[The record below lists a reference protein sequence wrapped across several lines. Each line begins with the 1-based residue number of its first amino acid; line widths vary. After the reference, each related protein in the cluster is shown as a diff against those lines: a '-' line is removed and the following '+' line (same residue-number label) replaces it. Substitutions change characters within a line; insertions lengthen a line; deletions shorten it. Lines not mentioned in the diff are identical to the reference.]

1 MFDRRKILI
10 AGGGLLT
17 ASSFAATP
25 TLGQGKKQLSKNT
38 CAKVMDWGFREPVQA
53 PAAAGAGDPR
63 SEEVPKAFRLL
74 FGSVGR
80 TNPIEVADYFS
91 KLNDKNKE
99 GRLYREEWPEKRANP
114 MIVGFFSMTQTLP
127 SGDQTPWCAAFV
139 NFCLFAAGYVGTNNA
154 LSGSFRS
161 YGKPRDEPREKPQRG
176 DIVVFRSPG
185 SAGDEGH
192 GHVGFFAGEE
202 NGRLMVLGGNQTG
215 GEAGST
221 GGVKVA
227 TFARSS
233 GSLEVHS
240 IRSLESFRKPET
252 T

>member
-1 MFDRRKILI
+1 MLNRRKIIL

-17 ASSFAATP
+17 ASSFAVTP
-25 TLGQGKKQLSKNT
+25 TLGQSKKQLSKNT
-38 CAKVMDWGFREPVQA
+38 CAKVMDWGFREPVQV
-53 PAAAGAGDPR
+53 PTAAGAGDPR

-74 FGSVGR
+74 FWSVGR
-80 TNPIEVADYFS
+80 TSPIEVADYFS

-99 GRLYREEWPEKRANP
+99 GRFYREEWPEKRANP

-139 NFCLFAAGYVGTNNA
+139 NFCLFAAGYVGTDSA

-161 YGKPRDEPREKPQRG
+161 YGKARGAGEKPQRG

-185 SAGDEGH
+185 ATGDEGH
-192 GHVGFFAGEE
+192 GHVGFFASEE
-202 NGRLMVLGGNQTG
+202 DGRLQVLGGNQAG
-215 GEAGST
+215 GQPGST

-240 IRSLESFRKPET
+240 IRSFESFRKPET

>member
-1 MFDRRKILI
+1 MLNRRKIILG
-10 AGGGLLT
+10 GGGLLT

-25 TLGQGKKQLSKNT
+25 TLGQSKKQLSKNT
-38 CAKVMDWGFREPVQA
+38 CAKVMDWGFREPVQG
-53 PAAAGAGDPR
+53 PTAAGPGDPR

-80 TNPIEVADYFS
+80 TNPIDVADYFS

-99 GRLYREEWPEKRANP
+99 GRFYREEWPEKRANP

-176 DIVVFRSPG
+176 DIVVFRNPG
-185 SAGDEGH
+185 AAGDEGH

-202 NGRLMVLGGNQTG
+202 NGRLLVLGGNQTG

-227 TFARSS
+227 NFARSS

-240 IRSLESFRKPET
+240 IRSLESFRKPEST
-252 T
+252 